1 MAQLDTKVLQEL
13 IRSHV
18 NETGGLITA
27 LREVMAEASI
37 IDKNTISIAAD
48 VFNLSQA
55 EVLGVI
61 SFYDDLR
68 QQAIGD
74 KLIRICQAE
83 ACQAVGARELISHAS
98 SVLGISMGG
107 TTTDEKYTLLHVSCL
122 GLCANGPAMIID
134 DKIYAYVTSEKFNT
148 VTNQQLIPL
157 TET

>member
-1 MAQLDTKVLQEL
+1 MAPVDTNVLQEL
-13 IRSHV
+13 IQSHV

-37 IDKNTISIAAD
+37 IDNDAISIAAE

-98 SVLGISMGG
+98 AVLGISMGG

-134 DKIYAYVTSEKFNT
+134 DKIYAHVTSEKFNT

-157 TET
+157 VET